1 MAVDRASKTARRW
14 LAITLTVLSLGVPVI
29 LWQVNAMIQQNPV
42 LAPGLGRIWDTMVSS
57 ANSGDLW
64 YNASVSIRSGLEG
77 LLLAAVLGVALGVLM
92 AQSRLASAIVSPF
105 LSATYPVPKLA
116 LYPVFILML
125 GLGTLPV
132 VVLVALE
139 CMYPIA
145 YNTLQGVQ
153 STNKELVRAAANAD
167 AGRWRTFTAVQVPS
181 ALPAFL
187 TGLRISVPIMVVVT
201 VVVEMLGQS
210 RGLGFLIRD
219 AGRTFE
225 PSQALGVIL
234 LLGVLGFVL
243 DQLLQVAT
251 RQIVFWEARSDA

>member
-1 MAVDRASKTARRW
+1 MAAEHISAGRRRW
-14 LAITLTVLSLGVPVI
+14 LGPLLATISLLVPI
-29 LWQVNAMIQQNPV
+29 LLWELNARVQNDDT
-42 LAPGLGRIWDTMVSS
+42 LAPGLGRIWNTMVAS
-57 ANSGDLW
+57 ARSGDLW

-77 LLLAAVLGVALGVLM
+77 LALATVAGVLLGVLM
-92 AQSRLASAIVSPF
+92 AQSRLVDAIASPF

-116 LYPVFILML
+116 LYPILILIL

-167 AGRWRTFTAVQVPS
+167 AGRLRTFGAVQLPS
-181 ALPAFL
+181 ALPSFM
-187 TGLRISVPIMVVVT
+187 TGLRIAVPIMVVVT

-210 RGLGFLIRD
+210 RGLGFMIRD
-219 AGRTFE
+219 AGRNFE
-225 PSQALGVIL
+225 PSEALGVIL
-234 LLGVLGFVL
+234 LLGVLGLVL
-243 DQLLQVAT
+243 DQLLQLAT
-251 RQIVFWEARSDA
+251 RKIVFWEAQPHA